1 MTFEGD
7 HYLYRTKAKEIVE
20 NFRAYMDEI
29 K

>member
-7 HYLYRTKAKEIVE
+7 HFLYRTKAKEIVE
-20 NFRAYMDEI
+20 DFREFMKEI